1 MKPETARKILKWILL
16 VAGGLAATA
25 VFPMAMP
32 TDWME
37 AANGWLGLGPFH
49 RSPLMEYL
57 TRSLSALYA
66 LNGFLA
72 LYLARDVKRYADL
85 LAFYGWLTV
94 GVAVALTAIDFSA
107 GMPPSWSWGE
117 GPPLVVFGLAIV
129 WLARR
134 SRAPAAGE
142 G

>member
-1 MKPETARKILKWILL
+1 MKPEKARTILKWILL

-25 VFPMAMP
+25 VFTMAMP

-37 AANGWLGLGPFH
+37 WANDWLGLGPFH
-49 RSPLMEYL
+49 RSPLIEYL

-66 LNGFLA
+66 LNGFMA
-72 LYLARDVKRYADL
+72 LYLARDVTRYADL

-94 GVAVALTAIDFSA
+94 GVAAALTAIDFSA
-107 GMPPSWSWGE
+107 GMPPSWRWGE
-117 GPPLVVFGLAIV
+117 GPPMIVLGLVIV

-134 SRAPAAGE
+134 SRPN
-142 G
+142 

>member
-1 MKPETARKILKWILL
+1 MRPEKAQTILKWILL
-16 VAGGLAATA
+16 VGGGLAATA

-37 AANGWLGLGPFH
+37 WTNDWLGLGPFH

-72 LYLARDVKRYADL
+72 IYLARDVKRYADL

-94 GVAVALTAIDFSA
+94 GVAVALTAIDFA
-107 GMPPSWSWGE
+107 APMPTYWRWGE
-117 GPPLVVFGLAIV
+117 GPMVM
-129 WLARR
+129 
-134 SRAPAAGE
+134 
-142 G
+142 

>member
-1 MKPETARKILKWILL
+1 MIGRMRPETARKILKWILI
-16 VAGGLAATA
+16 VGGGLAATA

-32 TDWME
+32 TDWM
-37 AANGWLGLGPFH
+37 AATNDWLGLGPFH
-49 RSPLMEYL
+49 RSPLTEYL

-72 LYLARDVKRYADL
+72 LYLARDVARYADL

-94 GVAVALTAIDFSA
+94 GVAAALTGIDFAA
-107 GMPPSWSWGE
+107 GMPAHWSWGE
-117 GPPLVVFGLAIV
+117 GPPMAVLGLVIV

-134 SRAPAAGE
+134 SRPA
-142 G
+142 

>member
-1 MKPETARKILKWILL
+1 MRPEKARKILKWILI

-25 VFPMAMP
+25 VVPMAMP

-37 AANGWLGLGPFH
+37 ATNDWLGLGPFH
-49 RSPLMEYL
+49 RSPLTEYL

-72 LYLARDVKRYADL
+72 LYLARDGARYADL
-85 LAFYGWLTV
+85 LVFSGWLTV

-107 GMPPSWSWGE
+107 GMPTSWRWGE
-117 GPPLVVFGLAIV
+117 GPPMVVLAGIIV
-129 WLARR
+129 WLAMR
-134 SRAPAAGE
+134 SRPTFHT
-142 G
+142 